1 MEHQKEAQMVYIKDL
16 LFTVLYR
23 WRTVLAVTLV
33 MALLL
38 GGLGFVMGG
47 RALSPEDAQKVEI
60 YEAEKAAMDQRVTT
74 LQKSIV
80 ERQTHL
86 ENSMLMKLDP
96 YNHYEAQLTISVQVE
111 ADTSGFSGAFDTQ
124 AVLEAYREVLTEG
137 SFLAQLAQQLQ
148 LQEQYV
154 SELISSE
161 AVSIGADTVTVC
173 IKCDSTESAAALAEI
188 AKTHLE
194 QYQAQVEEKIV
205 PHSMNV
211 LKNTALAKADTALAE
226 TQRVEVVRLAEML
239 SALTDARNKRNA
251 LTKPDAADAG
261 APVKNAILLAVVG
274 AFAGVFVTVCLL
286 WIGHIGSGKVYSGR
300 TLCNRTGVKVLG
312 CVDSGSKRGP
322 IQKWLRKLE
331 GRSVSTDPTV
341 IAADISFR
349 TGAEKLLV
357 AGNNEASRKA
367 LVKVLQEAMPQT
379 KILESGNLLESREA
393 LAALVECE
401 AVVLV
406 ETCGSSRYQAVLQ
419 QTEKMKDY
427 GKQLIG
433 CVVVDG

>member
-1 MEHQKEAQMVYIKDL
+1 M
-16 LFTVLYR
+16 
-23 WRTVLAVTLV
+23 
-33 MALLL
+33 
-38 GGLGFVMGG
+38 
-47 RALSPEDAQKVEI
+47 EI

-173 IKCDSTESAAALAEI
+173 IKCDSTESAAALAE
-188 AKTHLE
+188 
-194 QYQAQVEEKIV
+194 
-205 PHSMNV
+205 
-211 LKNTALAKADTALAE
+211 
-226 TQRVEVVRLAEML
+226 ML

-261 APVKNAILLAVVG
+261 ASVKNAILLAVVG

-433 CVVVDG
+433 CVLVDG